1 MGAVEILPEEE
12 RRVDFA
18 GLCDEDIEICPV
30 GKPAGFFFL
39 PSGISFR
46 RPKQKA
52 WEPLNCLTYRAF
64 RVINRLR
71 LLSLL
76 NGKRKRKE
84 WDAG

>member
-1 MGAVEILPEEE
+1 M
-12 RRVDFA
+12 
-18 GLCDEDIEICPV
+18 
-30 GKPAGFFFL
+30 
-39 PSGISFR
+39 
-46 RPKQKA
+46 
-52 WEPLNCLTYRAF
+52 TYRAC